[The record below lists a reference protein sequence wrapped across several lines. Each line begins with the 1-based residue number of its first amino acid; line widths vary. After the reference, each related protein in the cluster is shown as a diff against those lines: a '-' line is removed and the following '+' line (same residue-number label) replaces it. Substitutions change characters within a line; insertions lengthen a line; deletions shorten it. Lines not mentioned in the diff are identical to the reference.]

1 MQSDQYERYQE
12 WKGWEE
18 KSFGICSHEL
28 AVYYSDELQSSGI
41 ADVNGMTI
49 LEIGFGNGAFAS
61 WAKTAGADYHGTEII
76 EQLVTHG
83 ANAGFNTHDGRL
95 PLDKLLGEQSLDL
108 IVSFDVFEHLDAETL
123 RTTLLAAYR
132 ALRPLGRLIARVPSG
147 DSPFS
152 RAIQHGDATHCTI
165 IGSSMVNQLAQDAGF
180 EVLEVRQPVFPV
192 WGLGLKV
199 FLRRIIVTTARK
211 LAFPLIT
218 QLFMG
223 GGRPVLT
230 PNLVFVLL
238 KP

>member
-49 LEIGFGNGAFAS
+49 LEIGFGNGEFAN

-132 ALRPLGRLIARVPSG
+132 ALRPSGRLIARVPSG

-165 IGSSMVNQLAQDAGF
+165 IGSSMVHQIAKDAGF
-180 EVLEVRQPVFPV
+180 LIVSIRQPAFPLL
-192 WGLGLKV
+192 GLGLKA
-199 FLRRIIVTTARK
+199 FLRRLTVLVLRQS
-211 LAFPLIT
+211 AFAFIKPI
-218 QLFMG
+218 FMG
-223 GGRPVLT
+223 GGEPVLT
-230 PNLVFVLL
+230 PNMVFVL
-238 KP
+238 KKR